1 MFCILKCLILQNGEY
16 GNEYDINE
24 MINCFSPIIDKDTT
38 RMVVGTMPSVDSLRF
53 SEYYGNSR
61 NQFWKI
67 LFSVFEG
74 SRVPLNY
81 EDKVATARCH
91 GIGLWDILASCKR
104 QGSLDSNIKEESF
117 NDFPALLK
125 EYPNVRMLIFNGQNS
140 YKYFLKTYGQL
151 PGIEY
156 WVMPSTSP
164 ANAMKNFETKKKE
177 WEDAM
182 CFVYR
187 K

>member
-1 MFCILKCLILQNGEY
+1 
-16 GNEYDINE
+16 
-24 MINCFSPIIDKDTT
+24 
-38 RMVVGTMPSVDSLRF
+38 MVVGTMPSVDSLRF
-53 SEYYGNSR
+53 SEYYGNPR

-74 SRVPLNY
+74 NRVPLNY
-81 EDKVATARCH
+81 EDKVATARLH

-140 YKYFLKTYGQL
+140 YKYFLKAYGQL

-156 WVMPSTSP
+156 RVMPSTSP
-164 ANAMKNFETKKKE
+164 ANAMKNFETKRKE

-182 CFVYR
+182 CFVY
-187 K
+187 KK